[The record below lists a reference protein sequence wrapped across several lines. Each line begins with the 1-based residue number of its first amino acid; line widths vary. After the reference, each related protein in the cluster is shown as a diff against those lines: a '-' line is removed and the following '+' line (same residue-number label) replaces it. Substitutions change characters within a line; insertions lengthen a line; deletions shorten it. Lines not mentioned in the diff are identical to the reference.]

1 ISNVHKDI
9 LYQTLQGSG
18 VPLEVDPTH
27 LQAAVA
33 ANIIPNEHIA
43 FNHREIPTENPTHNI
58 PLYIE

>member
-27 LQAAVA
+27 LQAMVE
-33 ANIIPNEHIA
+33 NITPNEHLN
-43 FNHREIPTENPTHNI
+43 FNHREIPTKNLAHNI